1 MRIAVVG
8 SGISG
13 LVAANLLA
21 GAHDVTLLEANDY
34 LGGHTNTIEVEVAG
48 RKHAVDTGF
57 MVFNRRTYPN
67 FCRLLELLG
76 VDSQP
81 SDMSFSVRCERTG
94 LEYEGSSANGLFAQR
109 RNLVRPWFYRLLAD
123 ILRFNRDAR
132 RWLANSP
139 DDAIS
144 LADFVAR
151 HRYSQQMVEQYLVP
165 MGAAIWSARPESL
178 LEFPARFILAFY
190 ENHGLLQIANR
201 PQWRTI
207 PGGAQ
212 RYVQRLASDV
222 QHVRLKSPVAK
233 ILRHE
238 DHVVVHLASGDVELF
253 DHVVLATHSDQTQRL
268 LADADEVE
276 RDVLSAFDYQR
287 NAVVVHL
294 DTGVLPRSRR
304 AWASWNYLVPAAG
317 SGDVSLTY
325 DLSRLQRVA
334 SVRPILAT
342 LNDPGTI
349 DPALVLQRIEYHH
362 PVFGP
367 HTLAAQSRWHEISGR
382 RRTHFCG
389 AYWGY
394 GFHEDGVNSG
404 LAVANWFG
412 RQLEQC
418 TAVSTKE
425 PSSTTAFAP

>member
-21 GAHDVTLLEANDY
+21 GAHEVTVLEANGY
-34 LGGHTNTIEVEVAG
+34 LGGHTNTIEVAVAG
-48 RKHAVDTGF
+48 RTHAVDTGF
-57 MVFNRRTYPN
+57 MVFNRRTYPH

-76 VDSQP
+76 IDSQP
-81 SDMSFSVRCERTG
+81 SDMSYSVRCERTG
-94 LEYEGSSANGLFAQR
+94 LEYEGSSLNGLFAQR
-109 RNLVRPWFYRLLAD
+109 SNLVRPWFYRLLAD
-123 ILRFNRDAR
+123 MVRFNRDAR
-132 RWLANSP
+132 RWLAHAP
-139 DDAIS
+139 AEAIS
-144 LADFVAR
+144 LGEFLAR
-151 HRYSQQMVEQYLVP
+151 YRYSRQMVEQYLVP

-178 LEFPARFILAFY
+178 LDFPARFILAFY

-212 RYVQRLASDV
+212 RYVQRLAFPV
-222 QHVRLKSPVAK
+222 QRVRLGSPVAK
-233 ILRHE
+233 IRRHE
-238 DHVVVHLASGDVELF
+238 DHVVVQLAGGEIELF
-253 DHVVLATHSDQTQRL
+253 DQVVLATHSDQSLRL
-268 LADADEVE
+268 LADADETE
-276 RDVLSAFDYQR
+276 RELLSAFDYRR
-287 NAVVVHL
+287 NAVVVHM

-304 AWASWNYLVPAAG
+304 AWASWNSFVPASSTGA
-317 SGDVSLTY
+317 VSVTY

-334 SVRPILAT
+334 AARPILAT
-342 LNDPGTI
+342 LNDPGSI
-349 DPALVLQRIEYHH
+349 DPALVLRRIEYHH

-367 HTLAAQSRWHEISGR
+367 RSLAAQARWSEISGR

-404 LAVANWFG
+404 LAVARWFG

-418 TAVSTKE
+418 TVASTKE
-425 PSSTTAFAP
+425 PSNTAAFVP

>member
-13 LVAANLLA
+13 LVVANLLT
-21 GAHDVTLLEANDY
+21 GTHHVTLLEANRY
-34 LGGHTNTIEVEVAG
+34 LGGHTNTIEVDVAG
-48 RKHAVDTGF
+48 QTHAVDTGF

-67 FCRLLELLG
+67 FCRLLESIG
-76 VDSQP
+76 IESQP

-94 LEYEGSSANGLFAQR
+94 VEYEGSSLDGLFAQR

-132 RWLANSP
+132 RWLADSP
-139 DDAIS
+139 HESIS
-144 LADFVAR
+144 LGEFVHR
-151 HRYSQQMVEQYLVP
+151 HRYSRQMVEQYLVP
-165 MGAAIWSARPESL
+165 MGAAIWSARPERL

-190 ENHGLLQIANR
+190 ANHGLLQIADR

-207 PGGAQ
+207 PGGAR
-212 RYVQRLASDV
+212 RYVERLASPV
-222 QHVRLKSPVAK
+222 QQVRRNSPVAK
-233 ILRHE
+233 VLRHD
-238 DHVVVHLASGDVELF
+238 DHVVVRLCSGDVELF
-253 DHVVLATHSDQTQRL
+253 DQVILATHSDQSLRL
-268 LADADEVE
+268 LEDADDTE
-276 RDVLSAFDYQR
+276 RDILSAFDYQR

-294 DTGVLPRSRR
+294 DRRVLPRSRR
-304 AWASWNYLVPAAG
+304 AWASWNYLVPA
-317 SGDVSLTY
+317 SSEGDVSVTY
-325 DLSRLQRVA
+325 DLTRLQRVPCPQ
-334 SVRPILAT
+334 PILAT
-342 LNDPGTI
+342 LNDLGTI
-349 DPALVLQRIEYHH
+349 DPNLVLQRIEYHH

-367 HTLAAQSRWHEISGR
+367 RSLAAQARWHEISGR

-412 RQLEQC
+412 RKLEQC
-418 TAVSTKE
+418 TVASTKE
-425 PSSTTAFAP
+425 PSSTAAFAR